1 MSDLVP
7 AESRIDRAALE
18 RIVMRAAELHA
29 QEREIGEGLTEQQLW
44 ELGRE
49 VGIPVPY
56 LQRALMEERTR
67 AVVPRGA
74 GLGVWLTGS
83 RFVAAGRAVAGA
95 RAKLEE
101 ALHHWMTQG
110 ELLQVKRRYPDGTS
124 WERQEGAFASIKRS
138 LGLGGRRYVLARAR
152 EVMSR
157 VMTLEDD
164 RCYVQLIADLSNS
177 FREYLAGSGV
187 IGGGGMAATGVALMI
202 GVLPVFAVLPGLLAI
217 PTAIAVARSRRSE
230 VERCQVALE
239 QILDRLEHGEIEVRR
254 RSVTGPPNTFVR
266 IADEI
271 KRTLG
276 T

>member
-1 MSDLVP
+1 
-7 AESRIDRAALE
+7 
-18 RIVMRAAELHA
+18 MRAAELQAH
-29 QEREIGEGLTEQQLW
+29 EREIGEGLTETQVL

-49 VGIPVPY
+49 VGIPAPY

-67 AVVPRGA
+67 GVVAHGG
-74 GLGVWLTGS
+74 GLGVWLAGS
-83 RFVAAGRAVAGA
+83 RYVAAGRTVSGT
-95 RAKLEE
+95 RATLEE

-124 WERQEGAFASIKRS
+124 WERQEGAFASLKRS

-152 EVMSR
+152 EVTSR
-157 VMTLEDD
+157 ISSLEDSY
-164 RCYVQLIADLSNS
+164 CYVQLVADLSNS
-177 FREYLAGSGV
+177 FREYLVGSGV
-187 IGGGGMAATGVALMI
+187 IGGGGLAATGAAFMI
-202 GVLPVFAVLPGLLAI
+202 GVLPLFAVVPGLLAI

-239 QILDRLEHGEIEVRR
+239 QILDRLEHGEIDVRG
-254 RSVTGPPNTFVR
+254 RSGARPPNTFGR

-276 T
+276 A